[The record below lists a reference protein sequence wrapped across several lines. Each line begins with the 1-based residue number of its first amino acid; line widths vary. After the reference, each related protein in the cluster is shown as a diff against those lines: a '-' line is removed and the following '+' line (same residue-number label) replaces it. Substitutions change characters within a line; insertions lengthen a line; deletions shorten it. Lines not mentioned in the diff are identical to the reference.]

1 MFKNIPFWER
11 LLALTALNTRKN
23 ASTMISGNKTFSYG
37 ILVKISSNLLFILAF
52 GLLIYFGIR
61 GGRRALEV
69 FSITAANWFFLMGIC
84 SYYEDKF
91 NKILSN
97 YPLTNPI
104 LLDTSNFFMNLMS
117 VFFVMAAIFFI
128 GNLIGL
134 NFNYVE
140 SFWLWLHY
148 SIFSIAY
155 GNTVCILVSL
165 NDSIKTLHVLF
176 RRVLFFLS
184 SIIFSVPEFPP
195 SIRDI
200 FLFNPLVHLNETFES
215 KYTNVTFDFI
225 DMGYFYTVTISLLF
239 FSTLIYLLRV
249 RQFKLTKEI

>member
-117 VFFVMAAIFFI
+117 VFFCNGCHIFYWK
-128 GNLIGL
+128 
-134 NFNYVE
+134 FN
-140 SFWLWLHY
+140 
-148 SIFSIAY
+148 
-155 GNTVCILVSL
+155 
-165 NDSIKTLHVLF
+165 
-176 RRVLFFLS
+176 R
-184 SIIFSVPEFPP
+184 
-195 SIRDI
+195 
-200 FLFNPLVHLNETFES
+200 
-215 KYTNVTFDFI
+215 
-225 DMGYFYTVTISLLF
+225 
-239 FSTLIYLLRV
+239 
-249 RQFKLTKEI
+249 TKF